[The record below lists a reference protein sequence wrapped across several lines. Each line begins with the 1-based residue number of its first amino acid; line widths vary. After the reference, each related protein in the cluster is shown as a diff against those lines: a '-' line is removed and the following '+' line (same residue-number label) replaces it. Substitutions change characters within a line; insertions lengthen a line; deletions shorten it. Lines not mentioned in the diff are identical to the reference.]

1 MKTEWIVTSK
11 AELAQKKVNDFIEAI
26 ENNGYVV
33 LEIKP
38 LIAFSGP
45 ALMIGAMIEYEK
57 EEEAEAEEKGAIDES
72 NYLI

>member
-11 AELAQKKVNDFIEAI
+11 AELAQKKVNDFIEAV

-57 EEEAEAEEKGAIDES
+57 EEETEEKGAIDES

>member
-11 AELAQKKVNDFIEAI
+11 AELAQKKINDFIEAI
-26 ENNGYVV
+26 KNNGYAV

-57 EEEAEAEEKGAIDES
+57 EEEAEEKGDIDES

>member
-26 ENNGYVV
+26 KNNGYVV

-57 EEEAEAEEKGAIDES
+57 EEEAEEKGDIDES

>member
-11 AELAQKKVNDFIEAI
+11 AELAQKKVNDFIEAV

-57 EEEAEAEEKGAIDES
+57 EEEAEEKGAIDES